1 MSGTFFDGA
10 GQSRQIGDAA
20 ADGRVA
26 DDVVD
31 AQVDGELLLVERLG
45 LGELIGVIVLD
56 AREEVLP
63 CLERQFRGLLALV
76 GKVAGT
82 GRHLDARELLLA
94 SLQSR
99 DDFLLDQCLKPRLL
113 LGRECAGTRLA
124 QCGKAGLVGGEL
136 SL

>member
-1 MSGTFFDGA
+1 MLRCTRYRSRNPIKKGSTHRSGTFFDGA

-63 CLERQFRGLLALV
+63 CLER
-76 GKVAGT
+76 
-82 GRHLDARELLLA
+82 
-94 SLQSR
+94 
-99 DDFLLDQCLKPRLL
+99 
-113 LGRECAGTRLA
+113 
-124 QCGKAGLVGGEL
+124 
-136 SL
+136 